1 MMQANME
8 STQRIF
14 AGDDAIAERPATAT
28 RCARLAAFLRS
39 RPGVWLDGH
48 ELATVGGAYGWRTRI
63 SDLRRPPYNMNVE
76 NRLRRERGFVVSEY
90 RLVVEDG
97 EA

>member
-1 MMQANME
+1 MN
-8 STQRIF
+8 
-14 AGDDAIAERPATAT
+14 PAQLDLLGRTAVPSGNT

-39 RPGVWLDGH
+39 RPGVWLDGR

-63 SDLRRPPYNMNVE
+63 SDLRRPPYNMNIE